1 MRSAICLGVLFLAG
15 AIAQADV
22 VKLKNGKTFDCKV
35 RGYGKTKLIVEAD
48 GATQELRITSVESF
62 QIGVA
67 EAMAVKPNQ
76 EDWISLANAEVGHQ
90 GFLKATLKVESAEE
104 GRFIG
109 ATKTKA
115 VIIQGVDTSGLV
127 TGRWVTLPQR
137 LKVVGTEN
145 ASNGAT
151 LFVLEPIDAAQN
163 VVARA
168 EDPALS
174 APTSRPLII
183 NDVRQR

>member
-1 MRSAICLGVLFLAG
+1 
-15 AIAQADV
+15 
-22 VKLKNGKTFDCKV
+22 
-35 RGYGKTKLIVEAD
+35 
-48 GATQELRITSVESF
+48 
-62 QIGVA
+62 
-67 EAMAVKPNQ
+67 
-76 EDWISLANAEVGHQ
+76 
-90 GFLKATLKVESAEE
+90 
-104 GRFIG
+104 
-109 ATKTKA
+109 
-115 VIIQGVDTSGLV
+115 
-127 TGRWVTLPQR
+127 VTLPQR